1 MRKTALGALTAFLLL
16 AALRSD
22 AFGGW
27 LIYHKP
33 AYEGKVVDVET
44 NEPIEGVVVTA
55 VYSKH
60 VFTYTGSHNQEIHV
74 AEALTDAKGK
84 FKIPPFTKLIGPL
97 SGEEPVNF
105 IVFKSGYAALEGR
118 GVLEEIFTNTQPYY
132 VEHPWRPGRQDVV
145 ARFAPGIIAMPKL
158 KTKSDRHSNIKQIM
172 SPREIKAVLLE
183 KMIEEERIIIGGMS
197 R

>member
-1 MRKTALGALTAFLLL
+1 MRKTALWALTAFLLL

-33 AYEGKVVDVET
+33 AYEGKVVDVVT
-44 NEPIEGVVVTA
+44 NEPIEGAVVTA

-60 VFTYTGSHNQEIHV
+60 VFTYTGSHNQEIHA
-74 AEALTDAKGK
+74 AEALTDARGN
-84 FKIPPFTKLIGPL
+84 FKIPSFTKLMGPL
-97 SGEEPVNF
+97 SGEEHVHF
-105 IVFKSGYAALEGR
+105 IIFKPGYAAIEEL
-118 GVLEEIFTNTQPYY
+118 GVLEEIFTNKPPHY

-145 ARFAPGIIAMPKL
+145 ARFAPGIIALPKL
-158 KTKSDRHSNIKQIM
+158 NAKSDRQSNIRRIQKP
-172 SPREIKAVLLE
+172 SEIKAILLE
-183 KMIEEERIIIGGMS
+183 GKIEEERRIIGGMG

>member
-1 MRKTALGALTAFLLL
+1 MRKPALGALTAFLLL
-16 AALRSD
+16 ATLRSD

-44 NEPIEGVVVTA
+44 NEPIEGAVVTS

-74 AEALTDAKGK
+74 AEALTDAKGY
-84 FKIPPFTKLIGPL
+84 FKIPSFTKLMGPL
-97 SGEEPVNF
+97 SGEEPVHF
-105 IVFKSGYAALEGR
+105 IIFKSGYAAADGQS
-118 GVLEEIFTNTQPYY
+118 VLEEIFRNKPPYY
-132 VEHPWRPGRQDVV
+132 SEHPWRSGRHDILI
-145 ARFAPGIIAMPKL
+145 RFAPGIIALPKL
-158 KTKSDRHSNIKQIM
+158 KTKPDRQSNINRIQ
-172 SPREIKAVLLE
+172 SPSEIKAVLLE
-183 KMIEEERIIIGGMS
+183 RKMEEELRIIGGIN